1 MTLTVPDNRRLCF
14 ASDNCSPV
22 CPEAMAAII
31 AANSGAARA
40 YGDDPWTAR
49 AVESIRDYFSTRC
62 DVFFVFN
69 GTAANSLAIS
79 SLCKPYHGI
88 VCHELAHIE
97 TDECGGPE
105 FFSGGTKLLTV
116 SGENG
121 KIDLRQA
128 AARITRRTDVHYPKP
143 KAISITQPT
152 ELGTVYTPDELK
164 EIGAFAGEHRIRLH
178 MDGARFS
185 NAAAALGIHPSELSW
200 KAGIDVLCLGGTKNG
215 MGLCEA
221 IVFFNTELA
230 EDFSYRCKQA
240 GQLASK
246 MRLLTAPWPAMFDSG
261 AWLENARRANGAA
274 AKLCA
279 RLSSIRGIR
288 IVYPCEANAVF
299 VEMAD
304 TIARDLR
311 KRGWHFYDF
320 IGTGFY
326 RFMCSWNTGEG
337 DIDLLVS
344 DILEITGG

>member
-1 MTLTVPDNRRLCF
+1 MTLAAPDSRRLCF

-22 CPEAMAAII
+22 CPEAMSAIT

-40 YGDDPWTAR
+40 YGDDPWTSR
-49 AVESIRDYFSTRC
+49 AIEAIRDYFNARC

-79 SLCKPYHGI
+79 SLCKQYHGVI
-88 VCHELAHIE
+88 CHELAHIE

-143 KAISITQPT
+143 KALSITQPT
-152 ELGTVYTPDELK
+152 ELGTVYRLDELR
-164 EIGAFAGEHRIRLH
+164 EIGAFARERGIRLH
-178 MDGARFS
+178 MDGARFA
-185 NAAAALGIHPSELSW
+185 NAAASLGAHPSELTW
-200 KAGIDVLCLGGTKNG
+200 KAGVDVLSLGGTKNG
-215 MGLCEA
+215 MGPCEA
-221 IVFFNTELA
+221 IVFFNTDLA
-230 EDFSYRCKQA
+230 EDFAYRCKQA

-246 MRLLTAPWPAMFDSG
+246 MRYLTAPWPAMFESG

-279 RLSSIRGIR
+279 RLSSIKGIR
-288 IVYPCEANAVF
+288 TAYPCEANAVF
-299 VEMAD
+299 AEMGDA
-304 TIARDLR
+304 TAQNLRD
-311 KRGWHFYDF
+311 RGWHFYDF

-326 RFMCSWNTGEG
+326 RFMCSWNTADE
-337 DIDLLVS
+337 DIDLLIS
-344 DILEITGG
+344 DLLEITGG